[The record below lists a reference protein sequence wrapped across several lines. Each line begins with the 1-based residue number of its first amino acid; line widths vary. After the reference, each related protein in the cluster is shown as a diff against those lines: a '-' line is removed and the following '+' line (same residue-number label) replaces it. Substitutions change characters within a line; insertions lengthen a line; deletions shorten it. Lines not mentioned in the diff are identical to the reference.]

1 MFQKLKLTAQISA
14 GFSSIIILLAVISIA
29 SWVGVSSVYNGVVEY
44 RGLARDTNL
53 AGRLQANM
61 LMVRLGVLKFLNERS
76 EESIKQYDG
85 RLAKVESFMAEAK
98 VEIQKPERAELVAKS
113 AQNLTKY
120 KNGFSKVVELFRERN
135 NLVKNQLDPSGLSM
149 RKQMTSII
157 KSAYADN
164 DITAAFYAA
173 QVQEHLLLGRLYVAK
188 YLITNATAD
197 EDRAKQELQEK
208 IWPFVEKLD
217 ENLQNPTRR
226 ESLRV
231 FKQQHEQYIS
241 TFTKV
246 VNIIEERN
254 GLINGTLN
262 KIGPIIAK
270 DLEDV
275 KLSVKKD
282 QDALGPEIQALAENT
297 VLMIVVLSLFSIV
310 VGVVLSWVIA
320 KIIRKPI
327 GGEPA
332 DIAAITRSISEG
344 DLSRDLVVSSG
355 DTGIYRSVSEMS
367 QMLKSLIGNII
378 STSKDLSVNADSAT
392 KISEETSHIIDQQQA
407 KTSSI
412 AAAVNEMAMSIQ
424 EVVRHATDS
433 ATQSNEGLSE
443 VERGKQTISKTLTE
457 IGDLATNLETTV
469 EFIKTL
475 EQSSSDIEVVI
486 GVIQNISEQTNLL
499 ALNAAIEAARAGE
512 QGRGFAVVADEVRTL
527 AQRTQSSTT
536 EIQEIIQRLQSGT
549 ADTVKAIETS
559 YSQSQQ
565 TVAQSE
571 ETAEALER
579 IHNAINAISEMNIQ
593 VAGAVE
599 QQSAVADDIAR
610 DLESISAG
618 FEQTAAGA
626 KQSAGANDQV
636 SDISKQL
643 QAMVSK
649 FKV

>member
-1 MFQKLKLTAQISA
+1 MFKKLKLTAQISV
-14 GFSSIIILLAVISIA
+14 GFSSIIALLVIISVF
-29 SWVGVSSVYNGVVEY
+29 SWVGVSNVYSGLVEY

-61 LMVRLGVLKFLNERS
+61 LKVRLGVLKFLNERS
-76 EESIKQYDG
+76 EESIQLYG
-85 RLAKVESFMAEAK
+85 ERLVKVEKFMSEAK

-113 AQNLTKY
+113 AKNIDIY
-120 KNGFSKVVELFRERN
+120 KDGFNKVVELFRERN
-135 NLVKNQLDPSGLSM
+135 RLVKNQLDPSGLAM
-149 RKQMTSII
+149 RKQMSSII
-157 KSAYADN
+157 TSAYADN
-164 DITAAFYAA
+164 DASAAYYAA

-197 EDRAKQELQEK
+197 EERAKQELQEK
-208 IWPFVEKLD
+208 IQPFVEDLD
-217 ENLQNPTRR
+217 VNLQNPTRR
-226 ESLRV
+226 QSLRI
-231 FKQQHEQYIS
+231 FKEQHQQYIS
-241 TFTKV
+241 TFAKV
-246 VNIIEERN
+246 VQIIEERN

-262 KIGPIIAK
+262 RIGPIIAT

-297 VLMIVVLSLFSIV
+297 EAAIVILAAFSVLIAIA
-310 VGVVLSWVIA
+310 LSWVIA

-332 DIAAITRSISEG
+332 EIAAITRSISEC
-344 DLSRDLVVSSG
+344 DLSQNLTVTSG
-355 DTGIYRSVSEMS
+355 DTGIFRSVSEMS
-367 QMLKSLIGNII
+367 QMLKSLISNII
-378 STSKDLSVNADSAT
+378 NTSKDLSVNADSASQ
-392 KISEETSHIIDQQQA
+392 ISEQTSHIIDQQQA

-443 VERGKQTISKTLTE
+443 VERGKQTINKTLEE
-457 IGDLATNLETTV
+457 IGDLATNLEATV

-571 ETAEALER
+571 ETAQALER
-579 IHNAINAISEMNIQ
+579 IHSAINSISEMNIQ

-610 DLESISAG
+610 DLETISAG

-626 KQSAGANDQV
+626 KQSAAANDQV

-643 QAMVSK
+643 QGMVSK

>member
-85 RLAKVESFMAEAK
+85 RLAKVETFMAEAK

-275 KLSVKKD
+275 KLSVKED

-310 VGVVLSWVIA
+310 VGGVLSWVIA
-320 KIIRKPI
+320 KVIRKPI

-355 DTGIYRSVSEMS
+355 DTGIYRSVTEMS

-378 STSKDLSVNADSAT
+378 STSKDLSVNADSASQ
-392 KISEETSHIIDQQQA
+392 ISEETSHIIDQQQA

-457 IGDLATNLETTV
+457 IGDLASNLETTV

>member
-29 SWVGVSSVYNGVVEY
+29 SWIGVSSVYNGVVEY

-76 EESIKQYDG
+76 EESIKQYDE
-85 RLAKVESFMAEAK
+85 RLAKVESFMGEAK

-113 AQNLTKY
+113 AQNLKTY
-120 KNGFSKVVELFRERN
+120 KDGFTKVVELFRTRN
-135 NLVKNQLDPSGLSM
+135 KLVKNQLDPSGLAM
-149 RKQMTSII
+149 RQQMSSII
-157 KSAYADN
+157 TSAYADS
-164 DITAAFYAA
+164 DATAAYYGA

-188 YLITNATAD
+188 YLITNSSED
-197 EDRAKQELQEK
+197 EARAKQELQEK
-208 IWPFVEKLD
+208 IAPFVEDLD
-217 ENLQNPTRR
+217 VNLQNPNRR
-226 ESLRV
+226 ESLRI
-231 FKQQHEQYIS
+231 FKEQHEQYIS
-241 TFTKV
+241 TFAKV
-246 VNIIEERN
+246 VEIIEERN

-270 DLEDV
+270 DLENV

-297 VLMIVVLSLFSIV
+297 VLMIVVLSIFSVI
-310 VGVVLSWVIA
+310 VGVVLSYVIA

-332 DIAAITRSISEG
+332 EIAAITQNISAG
-344 DLSRDLVVSSG
+344 DLSQNLQVSSS

-378 STSKDLSVNADSAT
+378 STSKDLSVNADSASQ
-392 KISEETSHIIDQQQA
+392 ISEQTSHIIDQQQS

-443 VERGKQTISKTLTE
+443 VERGKQTISKTLEE
-457 IGDLATNLETTV
+457 IGDLASNLETTV

-571 ETAEALER
+571 ETAQALER
-579 IHNAINAISEMNIQ
+579 IHNAINSISEMNIQ

-626 KQSAGANDQV
+626 KQSADANDQV

>member
-1 MFQKLKLTAQISA
+1 MTAQISV
-14 GFSSIIILLAVISIA
+14 GFSSIIALLVIISVF
-29 SWVGVSSVYNGVVEY
+29 SWVGVSNVYSGLVEY

-61 LMVRLGVLKFLNERS
+61 LKVRLGVLKFLNERS
-76 EESIKQYDG
+76 EESIQLYG
-85 RLAKVESFMAEAK
+85 ERLVKVEKFMSEAK

-113 AQNLTKY
+113 AKNIDIY
-120 KNGFSKVVELFRERN
+120 KDGFNKVVELFRERN
-135 NLVKNQLDPSGLSM
+135 RLVKNQLDPSGLAM
-149 RKQMTSII
+149 RKQMSSII
-157 KSAYADN
+157 TSAYADN
-164 DITAAFYAA
+164 DASAAYYAA

-197 EDRAKQELQEK
+197 EERAKQELQEK
-208 IWPFVEKLD
+208 IQPFVEDLD
-217 ENLQNPTRR
+217 VNLQNPTRR
-226 ESLRV
+226 QSLRI
-231 FKQQHEQYIS
+231 FKEQHQQYIS
-241 TFTKV
+241 TFAKV
-246 VNIIEERN
+246 VQIIEERN

-262 KIGPIIAK
+262 RIGPIIAT

-297 VLMIVVLSLFSIV
+297 EAAIVILAAFSVLIAIA
-310 VGVVLSWVIA
+310 LSWVIA

-332 DIAAITRSISEG
+332 EIAAITRSISEC
-344 DLSRDLVVSSG
+344 DLSQNLTVTSG
-355 DTGIYRSVSEMS
+355 DTGIFRSVSEMS
-367 QMLKSLIGNII
+367 QMLKSLISNII
-378 STSKDLSVNADSAT
+378 NTSKDLSVNADSASQ
-392 KISEETSHIIDQQQA
+392 ISEQTSHIIDQQQA

-443 VERGKQTISKTLTE
+443 VERGKQTINKTLEE
-457 IGDLATNLETTV
+457 IGDLATNLEATV

-571 ETAEALER
+571 ETAQALER
-579 IHNAINAISEMNIQ
+579 IHSAINSISEMNIQ

-610 DLESISAG
+610 DLETISAG

-626 KQSAGANDQV
+626 KQSAAANDQV

-643 QAMVSK
+643 QGMVSK

>member
-1 MFQKLKLTAQISA
+1 MFKKLKLTAQISV
-14 GFSSIIILLAVISIA
+14 GFSSIIALLVIISVF
-29 SWVGVSSVYNGVVEY
+29 SWVGVSNVYSGLVEY

-61 LMVRLGVLKFLNERS
+61 LKVRLGVLKFLNERS
-76 EESIKQYDG
+76 EESIQLYDE
-85 RLAKVESFMAEAK
+85 RLLKVENFMSEAK

-113 AQNLTKY
+113 AKNIAIY
-120 KNGFSKVVELFRERN
+120 KDGFSKVVELFRERN
-135 NLVKNQLDPSGLSM
+135 RLVKNQLDPSGLAM
-149 RKQMTSII
+149 RKQMSNII
-157 KSAYADN
+157 TSAYADN
-164 DITAAFYAA
+164 DASAAYYAA

-197 EDRAKQELQEK
+197 EERAKQELQEK
-208 IWPFVEKLD
+208 IQPFVEDLD
-217 ENLQNPTRR
+217 VNLQNPTRR
-226 ESLRV
+226 QSLRI
-231 FKQQHEQYIS
+231 FKEQHQQYIS
-241 TFTKV
+241 TFAKV
-246 VNIIEERN
+246 VQIIEERN

-262 KIGPIIAK
+262 RVGPIIAT

-275 KLSVKKD
+275 KLSVKRD
-282 QDALGPEIQALAENT
+282 QDALGPEIQVLAENT
-297 VLMIVVLSLFSIV
+297 EAAIVILAAVSVLIAIA
-310 VGVVLSWVIA
+310 LSWVIA

-332 DIAAITRSISEG
+332 EIAAITRSISEC
-344 DLSRDLVVSSG
+344 DLSRDLSVSSG

-367 QMLKSLIGNII
+367 QMLRSLISNII
-378 STSKDLSVNADSAT
+378 NTSKDLSVNADSASQ
-392 KISEETSHIIDQQQA
+392 ISEQTSHIIDQQQT

-443 VERGKQTISKTLTE
+443 VERGKQTINKTLEE
-457 IGDLATNLETTV
+457 IGDLATNLEATV

-571 ETAEALER
+571 ETAQALER
-579 IHNAINAISEMNIQ
+579 IHSAINSISEMNIQ

-610 DLESISAG
+610 DLETISAG

-626 KQSAGANDQV
+626 KQSAAANDQV

-643 QAMVSK
+643 QGMVSK

>member
-29 SWVGVSSVYNGVVEY
+29 SWVGVNSVYNGVVEY

-135 NLVKNQLDPSGLSM
+135 RLVKNQLDPSGLSM

-246 VNIIEERN
+246 VEIIEERN

-297 VLMIVVLSLFSIV
+297 VFMIVVLSLFSIV

-378 STSKDLSVNADSAT
+378 STSKDLSVNADSASQ
-392 KISEETSHIIDQQQA
+392 ISEETSHIIDQQQA

>member
-85 RLAKVESFMAEAK
+85 RLAKVETFMAEAK

-197 EDRAKQELQEK
+197 EERAKQELQEK

-246 VNIIEERN
+246 VEIIKERN

-310 VGVVLSWVIA
+310 VGGVLSWVIA
-320 KIIRKPI
+320 KVIRKPI

-355 DTGIYRSVSEMS
+355 DTGIYRSVTEMS

-378 STSKDLSVNADSAT
+378 STSKDLSVNADSASQ
-392 KISEETSHIIDQQQA
+392 ISEETSHIIDQQQA

-457 IGDLATNLETTV
+457 IGDLASNLETTV

>member
-1 MFQKLKLTAQISA
+1 MFQKLSLTGQITA
-14 GFSSIIILLAVISIA
+14 GFSSIILLLVVISA
-29 SWVGVSSVYNGVVEY
+29 SSWFGVNHVYTGLVEY

-61 LMVRLGVLKFLNERS
+61 LKVRIGVIKFLNERS
-76 EESIKQYDG
+76 EESITQYEA
-85 RLAKVESFMAEAK
+85 RLKKVDQFMEEAK
-98 VEIQKPERAELVAKS
+98 VEIQKPERAVLVQKS
-113 AQNLTKY
+113 AKNIEEY
-120 KNGFSKVVELFRERN
+120 KKAFRQVVDFFRERN
-135 NLVKNQLDPSGLSM
+135 AIVKNRLDPSGLSM
-149 RKQMTSII
+149 RKQMSSII
-157 KSAYADN
+157 TSAYADN
-164 DITAAFYAA
+164 DPSAAFYAA

-188 YLITNATAD
+188 YLITNAKAD
-197 EDRAKQELQEK
+197 QDRANEELKEK
-208 IWPFVEKLD
+208 IAPFVSDLD
-217 ENLQNPTRR
+217 FNLQNPTRR

-231 FKQQHEQYIS
+231 FKQQHEQYIAA
-241 TFTKV
+241 FDAVAK
-246 VNIIEERN
+246 IIEQRN
-254 GLINGTLN
+254 IVIKDSLN
-262 KIGPIIAK
+262 TIGPIIAN

-282 QDALGPEIQALAENT
+282 QDKLGPEIQAFAENT
-297 VLMIVVLSLFSIV
+297 IVVLIILSVLSIV
-310 VGVVLSWVIA
+310 IGLVLAYVIA
-320 KIIRKPI
+320 GIIKRPI

-332 DIAAITRSISEG
+332 EIAAITESISAG
-344 DLSRDLVVSSG
+344 DLSRNLLTKDS
-355 DTGIYRSVSEMS
+355 DTGIYRSVSVMS
-367 QMLKSLIGNII
+367 VMLKKLIGDII
-378 STSKDLSVNADSAT
+378 DRSKSLSINADSASQ
-392 KISEETSHIIDQQQA
+392 ISEQTSQIINEQQH

-412 AAAVNEMAMSIQ
+412 AAAVNEMAASIQ

-433 ATQSNEGLSE
+433 STQSNAGLEE
-443 VERGKQTISKTLTE
+443 VEKGKQAVDKTLNE
-457 IGDLATNLETTV
+457 IGNLAKNLEDAV

-475 EQSSSDIEVVI
+475 EQSSNDIEVVI

-549 ADTVKAIETS
+549 ADTVRAIETS

-571 ETAEALER
+571 ETAQALER
-579 IHNAINAISEMNIQ
+579 IHESINMISEMNIQ

-610 DLESISAG
+610 DLDSISVG
-618 FEQTAAGA
+618 FDQTAAGA
-626 KQSAGANDQV
+626 KQSSDANDQV
-636 SDISKQL
+636 RDISNELKT
-643 QAMVSK
+643 MVST

>member
-76 EESIKQYDG
+76 EESIKQYDE
-85 RLAKVESFMAEAK
+85 RLAKVETFMAEAK

-120 KNGFSKVVELFRERN
+120 KDGFTKVVELFRARN
-135 NLVKNQLDPSGLSM
+135 KLVKNQLDPSGLAM
-149 RKQMTSII
+149 RQQMSSII
-157 KSAYADN
+157 TSAYADS
-164 DITAAFYAA
+164 DATAAYYGA
-173 QVQEHLLLGRLYVAK
+173 QVQEHLLLGRLYVSK
-188 YLITNATAD
+188 YLITNSKAD
-197 EDRAKQELQEK
+197 EERAKQELQEK
-208 IWPFVEKLD
+208 IAPFVEDLD
-217 ENLQNPTRR
+217 ENLQNPNRR
-226 ESLRV
+226 ESLRI
-231 FKQQHEQYIS
+231 FKEQHEQYIT
-241 TFTKV
+241 TFAKV
-246 VNIIEERN
+246 VEIIEERN

-270 DLEDV
+270 DLENV

-282 QDALGPEIQALAENT
+282 QDALGPQIQALAENT
-297 VLMIVVLSLFSIV
+297 VLMIVVLSIFSVI
-310 VGVVLSWVIA
+310 VGVVLSYVIA

-332 DIAAITRSISEG
+332 EIAAITQNISAG
-344 DLSRDLVVSSG
+344 DLSQNLQVSSS

-378 STSKDLSVNADSAT
+378 STSKDLSVNADSASQ
-392 KISEETSHIIDQQQA
+392 ISEQTSHIIDQQQT

-443 VERGKQTISKTLTE
+443 VERGKQTISKTLEE

-571 ETAEALER
+571 ETAQALER
-579 IHNAINAISEMNIQ
+579 IHNAINSISEMNIQ